1 MSNHSTIV
9 PPHLVAILDRP
20 PLCVGEDRTQYNQ
33 LRDMLMDEIKP
44 RTVTEYLLAYDI
56 AKAEWELLR
65 LYGFKAGM
73 INVHMLPTV
82 LNHFNGVR
90 SEDHETLRE
99 LLRNA
104 FDGNSEAGEKLQNH
118 LGTIGIPL
126 SELAAK
132 AYESNIAAQMQTDHM
147 VNAALQRRE
156 AAYAELERRRR
167 NGSSETP
174 KRIAAPVINGELSA
188 PPSEQKR
195 DAALNIVVP
204 SDATSVAPASD
215 GEDHA

>member
-82 LNHFNGVR
+82 LNRFNGVR

-132 AYESNIAAQMQTDHM
+132 AYESNIAAQMQTDHI

-167 NGSSETP
+167 FNAAKS
-174 KRIAAPVINGELSA
+174 IAAHVIDGELS
-188 PPSEQKR
+188 PSPKS
-195 DAALNIVVP
+195 DPALNIITP
-204 SDATSVAPASD
+204 SEATSVAPTSAS
-215 GEDHA
+215 ESHA